1 MTKGCNGS
9 SVTQSVYIIV
19 EDVPLD
25 HGGSLHQH
33 HHLQAVRPSSV
44 EPSPQQSV
52 ALTKP
57 RAARPLPAQNGHV
70 MSESQHLKFQG
81 ARRRNRKETRET
93 IADRIVS
100 MPVTIKRSAQKSNVY
115 RAHGIMSSH
124 RLAMA
129 SSIIRDHGGR
139 IWARQNP
146 NRGATFEFELHVEKR
161 SP

>member
-57 RAARPLPAQNGHV
+57 RAARPLPMENGQLMPEGQPPPVPGRHD
-70 MSESQHLKFQG
+70 
-81 ARRRNRKETRET
+81 AETG
-93 IADRIVS
+93 
-100 MPVTIKRSAQKSNVY
+100 KRPERPLRTGS
-115 RAHGIMSSH
+115 
-124 RLAMA
+124 
-129 SSIIRDHGGR
+129 
-139 IWARQNP
+139 
-146 NRGATFEFELHVEKR
+146 
-161 SP
+161 